1 MAIITSQAAYI
12 REEDVEYKRAVS
24 ENILTKVG
32 ASINYLLET
41 FDYYQFGV
49 VGSASYDGLSA
60 YPYTFTNTI
69 EIVETARTILAV
81 KVFNLTSGT
90 AGTTEFKI
98 ERQLAAGGSWDNIFS
113 TNCSIANTAEDE
125 LFFTD
130 SDSPAP
136 SGVTLPV
143 LSITSLAAGDRLRLV
158 LVSAATGAQN
168 LDIKLTFNQT

>member
-1 MAIITSQAAYI
+1 MAILTSQAAYI

-41 FDYYQFGV
+41 FDFYQFGV
-49 VGSASYDGLSA
+49 VGAEYDGLSS
-60 YPYTFTNTI
+60 YPYTFTNTY
-69 EIVETARTILAV
+69 EVVESARTILAV

-90 AGTTEFKI
+90 SGTTEFKI

-113 TNCSIANTAEDE
+113 TNCSISNTAADE
-125 LFFTD
+125 LFFTN
-130 SDSPAP
+130 STSPAP

-143 LSITSLAAGDRLRLV
+143 LSITSLAAGDRLRFV
-158 LVSAATGAQN
+158 LVSAATGAKN
-168 LDIKLTFNQT
+168 LEIKLTFNKT